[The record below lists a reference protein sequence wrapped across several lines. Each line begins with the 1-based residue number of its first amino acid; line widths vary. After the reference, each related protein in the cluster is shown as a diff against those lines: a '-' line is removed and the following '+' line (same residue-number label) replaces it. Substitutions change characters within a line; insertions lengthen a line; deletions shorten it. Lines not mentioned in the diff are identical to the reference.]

1 MLKNTEIQSQTKG
14 KKFIKNS
21 ISNLFIYITLYLC
34 MFLPY
39 IPDVVRLS
47 IYVRVKHNI
56 SHLLALMEAFAY
68 VNN

>member
-1 MLKNTEIQSQTKG
+1 M
-14 KKFIKNS
+14 
-21 ISNLFIYITLYLC
+21 
-34 MFLPY
+34 PY

-56 SHLLALMEAFAY
+56 SHLLAHMEAFAY